1 MKRKLSKA
9 GWVVVFSFLV
19 IIMSVIAVSFGVH
32 ANNISKDRIYQLETE
47 LKKSNE
53 DVLALE
59 QQITDLNA
67 TIEELSK
74 PQEEPIKEETIAETK
89 YKVVSSSGVNVRK
102 EANTSSSVIKIL
114 DQNDEFTGVEN
125 ENDSGIWVK
134 TEEGFVCIKTS
145 TGYILAEKI

>member
-19 IIMSVIAVSFGVH
+19 IIMSVIAVSFGVR

-53 DVLALE
+53 DMLALE
-59 QQITDLNA
+59 KQIADLNA

-74 PQEEPIKEETIAETK
+74 PQEEPTKEETIAEAK

-125 ENDSGIWVK
+125 ENDSGI
-134 TEEGFVCIKTS
+134 
-145 TGYILAEKI
+145 